1 MKMKCLLT
9 FILCLFLVGLVMG
22 GEIYVS
28 PGTDKISA
36 ALLTAN
42 PGDVLVLEAGTY
54 TETKTLKTPAGGVT
68 MRGKL
73 GQTIF
78 EMAYSE
84 ELVKFDNDDKLS
96 VVIIVEGDFRVEN
109 VIFKTDSVG
118 RCIVNGYGS
127 VKTGE
132 EHIVEK
138 NNIFVDHC
146 EFHNFSDPSATPIW
160 IPDPEVMLDGK
171 AHPVDTLCVTNSLFY
186 NSGYQGIRGETNQTH
201 VFIAK
206 NCTFWNL
213 YRENIKVYGNETIP
227 DYMEYLVDHCTF
239 YNSTGTDTK
248 GHGTY
253 FRHTGT
259 ADTIRNCI
267 YYKLS
272 GNGITC
278 RAEGAYNEMTIER
291 CIADICAEGAYNSN
305 VRPMLRLC
313 LEEDPMFTDPDNGD
327 FSFQEGSLAIG
338 FATDGTD
345 CGNPITDWSHV
356 LSTGIEYEKSKVVP
370 TTFCLDQNYP
380 NPFNPMTTISYSVNK
395 TDPVTL
401 DIFNMKGQKIRTL
414 VNEVKDT
421 GSYSIIWDARDG
433 EGQALAGGV
442 YLYRLKSGSA
452 VEIRKMALIK

>member
-1 MKMKCLLT
+1 MKISCVTIIVSCFVVINLAT
-9 FILCLFLVGLVMG
+9 A
-22 GEIYVS
+22 GEILVS
-28 PGTDKISA
+28 PGTDNIAA
-36 ALLTAN
+36 ALAIAN
-42 PGDVLVLEAGTY
+42 PGDVLVLEAGNY
-54 TETKTLKTPAGGVT
+54 IETKTLRTIAGGVT
-68 MRGKL
+68 IRGIR

-84 ELVKFDNDDKLS
+84 ELIKFDNDDKLS
-96 VVIIVEGDFRVEN
+96 VAIIVEGDFRVEN
-109 VIFKTDSVG
+109 IIFKTDSVG
-118 RCIVNGYGS
+118 RGIVNNYGA
-127 VKTGE
+127 VTPGE
-132 EHIVEK
+132 EANADK

-146 EFHNFSDPSATPIW
+146 EFHNFSDPSATVIW

-227 DYMEYLVDHCTF
+227 DYMSYLVDHCTF
-239 YNSTGTDTK
+239 YNSTGTSTK

-272 GNGITC
+272 GYGITC
-278 RAEGAYNEMTIER
+278 RAEGAYNEMIIER
-291 CIADICAEGAYNSN
+291 CIADNCAQGAYNSN
-305 VRPMLRLC
+305 VQPILRLC

-327 FSFQEGSLAIG
+327 FSLQSGSPAIG

-356 LSTGIEYEKSKVVP
+356 LTDVEQKTNPVVV
-370 TTFCLDQNYP
+370 TTFDLKQNYP
-380 NPFNPMTTISYSVNK
+380 NPFNPTTNISYSIAK
-395 TDPVTL
+395 PGLVTL
-401 DIFNMKGQKIRTL
+401 DIYNIKGQKIRTL
-414 VNEVKDT
+414 VNEVKNP
-421 GSYSIIWDARDG
+421 GSYSMVWNGFDDG
-433 EGQALAGGV
+433 GCSLVGGV
-442 YLYRLKSGSA
+442 YFYRLKSGSA
-452 VEIRKMALIK
+452 VETRKMILIK